1 MVIVTSRNNM
11 KGIIIMVFACA
22 FFGVVGLLM
31 KLAYDNNPNLT
42 AIDVLFTR
50 SVVMFP
56 VYYVMAKV
64 LGVDLIKIRLGHFGI
79 LITR

>member
-1 MVIVTSRNNM
+1 MTSKNHL
-11 KGIIIMVFACA
+11 KGIIIMVFACT
-22 FFGVVGLLM
+22 FFGIGGMLM
-31 KLAYDNNPNLT
+31 KLAYENNPNLT

-56 VYYVMAKV
+56 ISYIMAKV
-64 LGVDLIKIRLGHFGI
+64 LGVNLIKIKCWHFGI